1 MTWKQYTGTDPGAV
15 QQPQTPDTQQPQ
27 TSDTQRPPTAATP
40 VRQPWRQMERI

>member
-15 QQPQTPDTQQPQ
+15 QQPQTPDTQQP
-27 TSDTQRPPTAATP
+27 PTAATP